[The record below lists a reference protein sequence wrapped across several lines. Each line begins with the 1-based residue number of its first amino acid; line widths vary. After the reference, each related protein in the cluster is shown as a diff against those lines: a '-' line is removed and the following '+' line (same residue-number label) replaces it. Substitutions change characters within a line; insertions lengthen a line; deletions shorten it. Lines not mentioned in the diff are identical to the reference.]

1 MIMNERQYR
10 ITKIKLSEFAEA
22 VDSFD
27 MDEATQRTGSPVLAK
42 AEIDALRSEVDAL
55 SDQLKEYE
63 ALKSG
68 AVSVLKADSLE
79 ALPILLMRARIAR
92 GLSQRQLA
100 EALGL
105 KEQQIQRYESDR
117 YATASLRKLE
127 EVAKALELGISEI
140 AEFRPTQSHDEPPHS
155 EIQWDLFPVKEMYR
169 RQWFEG
175 FHGSLSAAMSHGVE
189 MARAFVQQ
197 AMPRRQPAFLRHKA
211 RFGTQMNQY
220 ALWAWQCR
228 ITLLARDAPPPTS
241 FSRTSLS
248 SDWFRGLMKL
258 SREDD
263 GPRRAKDAL
272 WEIGVPLVVE
282 PHLSQTYLDG
292 AAFLLP
298 SGSPIIGMTLR
309 YDRLDNFWFVLIHEL
324 VHVRDHLR
332 KGKIEEIFDDL
343 ESEPDELE
351 KNTDQ
356 AAGGIMIPDD
366 QWETALPRYL
376 RTEESVI
383 DFSQEIGVHPAIVAG
398 RIRKEANNYVILS
411 NLVGRGEVRKQFPD
425 VQFAQ

>member
-1 MIMNERQYR
+1 MILNERQY
-10 ITKIKLSEFAEA
+10 KISKAKYIEFKEA
-22 VDSFD
+22 VDSFVLD
-27 MDEATQRTGSPVLAK
+27 KATQRTGSPVLAK
-42 AEIDALRSEVDAL
+42 AELDALQSELDAL

-68 AVSVLKADSLE
+68 IVTVLKADSLE
-79 ALPILLMRARIAR
+79 ALPMLLIRARISK

-117 YATASLRKLE
+117 YATASLRRLE
-127 EVAKALELGISEI
+127 EVAKALELKISEI
-140 AEFRPTQSHDEPPHS
+140 AKFQPNQSHNEPSRS

-169 RQWFEG
+169 RHWLKG
-175 FHGSLSAAMSHGVE
+175 FDGSLSAAMVHKVE
-189 MARAFVQQ
+189 LARAFVQQ
-197 AMPRRQPAFLRHKA
+197 AMPRRQPAFLRHKV
-211 RFGTQMNQY
+211 RFGAQMDRY

-228 ITLLARDAPPPTS
+228 ITLLGRDVQPPTS
-241 FSRTSLS
+241 FSRSSLS
-248 SDWFRGLMKL
+248 SDWFRGLMNL

-263 GPRRAKDAL
+263 GPRHAQNAL
-272 WEIGVPLVVE
+272 REIGIPLIVE
-282 PHLSQTYLDG
+282 PHLPQTYLDG

-332 KGKIEEIFDDL
+332 KGKLEGIFDDL

-351 KNTDQ
+351 KNTDKL
-356 AAGGIMIPDD
+356 AGMLMIPDE

-376 RTEESVI
+376 RTEDTVI
-383 DFSQEIGVHPAIVAG
+383 DFAQEIGIHPAIVAG
-398 RIRKEANNYVILS
+398 RIQKEANNYVILS
-411 NLVGRGEVRKQFPD
+411 NLVGRGEVRKQFPN

>member
-10 ITKIKLSEFAEA
+10 ITKVKISEFTEA
-22 VDSFD
+22 VNSFD
-27 MDEATQRTGSPVLAK
+27 LDEATQRTGSPVLAK

-68 AVSVLKADSLE
+68 AVSVLEADSLE
-79 ALPILLMRARIAR
+79 ALPILLIRARIAR

-100 EALGL
+100 EAIGL

-117 YATASLRKLE
+117 YATANIKRLE
-127 EVAKALELGISEI
+127 EVAKALGLCISEI
-140 AEFRPTQSHDEPPHS
+140 AEFRPAPGLDVTPHS
-155 EIQWDLFPVKEMYR
+155 EIQWDQFPVKEMYR
-169 RQWFEG
+169 RHWFEG
-175 FHGSLSAAMSHGVE
+175 FDSSLSAAMSHGVE
-189 MARAFVQQ
+189 LTREFIQK

-211 RFGTQMNQY
+211 RFGTEMNQY

-228 ITLLARDAPPPTS
+228 ITLLARDAHPPTS
-241 FSRTSLS
+241 FSRNSLS
-248 SDWFRGLMKL
+248 SDWFRELMKL

-263 GPRRAKDAL
+263 GPCRAKNAL
-272 WEIGVPLVVE
+272 LEIGIPLVVE
-282 PHLSQTYLDG
+282 PHLLQTYLDG
-292 AAFLLP
+292 VAFLLP

-332 KGKIEEIFDDL
+332 KGKLEEIFDDL
-343 ESEPDELE
+343 EAVPNELE

-356 AAGGIMIPDD
+356 RAGGIMIPDD
-366 QWETALPRYL
+366 LWETALPRYL
-376 RTEESVI
+376 RTKESVI
-383 DFSQEIGVHPAIVAG
+383 DFAQEIGVHPAIVAG
-398 RIRKEANNYVILS
+398 RIQKEANNYVILS

-425 VQFAQ
+425 VQFP

>member
-10 ITKIKLSEFAEA
+10 ITKVKLSEFAEA
-22 VDSFD
+22 VNSFD
-27 MDEATQRTGSPVLAK
+27 MDKATQRTGSPALAK
-42 AEIDALRSEVDAL
+42 AEIDALRSEVDVL

-68 AVSVLKADSLE
+68 AVSVLKAASLE
-79 ALPILLMRARIAR
+79 ELPILLIKARIAR

-127 EVAKALELGISEI
+127 EVAKALELGINEI
-140 AEFRPTQSHDEPPHS
+140 AEFRPIQSHDELPHS
-155 EIQWDLFPVKEMYR
+155 EIQWALFPIKEMYR
-169 RQWFEG
+169 RHWFEG
-175 FHGSLSAAMSHGVE
+175 FDGSLPAAISHGAE
-189 MARAFVQQ
+189 LARAFVQQ
-197 AMPRRQPAFLRHKA
+197 AMPRRQQAFLRHKA
-211 RFGTQMNQY
+211 RLGSQMDQY

-228 ITLLARDAPPPTS
+228 ITLLARDAQPTS
-241 FSRTSLS
+241 FSRNSLS

-258 SREDD
+258 SKEDD
-263 GPRRAKDAL
+263 GPLRAKKAL
-272 WEIGVPLVVE
+272 WEIGIPLIVE
-282 PHLSQTYLDG
+282 PHLPQTYLDG

-332 KGKIEEIFDDL
+332 KGKLEEIFDDL
-343 ESEPDELE
+343 ESEPDQLE
-351 KNTDQ
+351 KNTDLR
-356 AAGGIMIPDD
+356 AGDIMIPDD

-383 DFSQEIGVHPAIVAG
+383 DFAQEIGVHPAIVAG

-411 NLVGRGEVRKQFPD
+411 NLIGSGEVRKQFLD

>member
-1 MIMNERQYR
+1 M
-10 ITKIKLSEFAEA
+10 
-22 VDSFD
+22 
-27 MDEATQRTGSPVLAK
+27 
-42 AEIDALRSEVDAL
+42 
-55 SDQLKEYE
+55 
-63 ALKSG
+63 
-68 AVSVLKADSLE
+68 
-79 ALPILLMRARIAR
+79 LLIRARISK

-117 YATASLRKLE
+117 YATASLRRLE
-127 EVAKALELGISEI
+127 EVAKALELKISEI
-140 AEFRPTQSHDEPPHS
+140 AKFQPNQSHNEPSRS

-169 RQWFEG
+169 RHWLKG
-175 FHGSLSAAMSHGVE
+175 FDGSLSAAMVHKVE
-189 MARAFVQQ
+189 LARAFVQQ
-197 AMPRRQPAFLRHKA
+197 AMPRRQPAFLRHKV
-211 RFGTQMNQY
+211 RFGAQMDRY

-228 ITLLARDAPPPTS
+228 ITLLGRDVQPPTS
-241 FSRTSLS
+241 FSRSSLS
-248 SDWFRGLMKL
+248 SDWFRGLMNL

-263 GPRRAKDAL
+263 GPRHAQNAL
-272 WEIGVPLVVE
+272 REIGIPLIVE
-282 PHLSQTYLDG
+282 PHLPQTYLDG

-332 KGKIEEIFDDL
+332 KGKLEGIFDDL

-351 KNTDQ
+351 KNTDKL
-356 AAGGIMIPDD
+356 AGMLMIPDE

-376 RTEESVI
+376 RTEDTVI
-383 DFSQEIGVHPAIVAG
+383 DFAQEIGIHPAIVAG
-398 RIRKEANNYVILS
+398 RIQKEANNYVILS
-411 NLVGRGEVRKQFPD
+411 NLVGRGEVRKQFPN